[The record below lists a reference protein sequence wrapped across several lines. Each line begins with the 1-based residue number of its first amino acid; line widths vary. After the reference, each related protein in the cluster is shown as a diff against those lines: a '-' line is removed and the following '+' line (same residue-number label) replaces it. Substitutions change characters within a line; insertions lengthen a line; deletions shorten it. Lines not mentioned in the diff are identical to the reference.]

1 MRLAIEKKIVLYS
14 SLLVAL
20 LVNLPK
26 LLQARSDGWV
36 SQFSTFNVAEL
47 CFQFCFTYLYCW
59 LVFEL
64 NLHWFPR
71 WRKGGLAT
79 DFAIYPLS
87 NILLLLL
94 CSTVGIVVQGN
105 LFSDAHHLPLR
116 FFRVVYFARLSLCW
130 LLEILVIRIIYLLRQ
145 AQAKDLETEQIK
157 SQYLYAE
164 LELMKQHLNPHF
176 FFNSLSTLS
185 GMIRENPGKAQQF
198 IGHLS
203 RIFRNLLQEQQQLIT
218 LKEELQQLHS
228 FTELLQMR
236 FEEGIVISVEV
247 PPLYHQ
253 QLLPHLSLQL
263 LVENAAKHNRALASQ
278 PLQVRVYVQDN
289 ELCVK
294 NNLQA
299 IAVPQASAGL
309 GLANL
314 NERFRILLKKEI
326 TIIRTLE
333 YFLVKLPLEGGKG
346 GGY

>member
-1 MRLAIEKKIVLYS
+1 MRLAVEKKIVLYS

-59 LVFEL
+59 LVFEM

-71 WRKGGLAT
+71 RKGGLAT
-79 DFAIYPLS
+79 SFAIYPVW
-87 NILLLLL
+87 NILLLLV
-94 CSTVGIVVQGN
+94 CGTVGIAVQGR

-116 FFRVVYFARLSLCW
+116 FFRLVYIARLSLCW
-130 LLEILVIRIIYLLRQ
+130 LLEILVIRIIYLLRE
-145 AQAKDLETEQIK
+145 AWAKDLETEQIK
-157 SQYLYAE
+157 SRYLYAE

-185 GMIRENPGKAQQF
+185 GIIRENPGKAQQF

-203 RIFRNLLQEQQQLIT
+203 RIFRNLLQEQQQLIP
-218 LKEELQQLHS
+218 LKEELQQLYS

-236 FEEGIVISVEV
+236 FEEGIIISVDV
-247 PPLYHQ
+247 PPLFHQ

-289 ELCVK
+289 ELCVQ

-299 IAVPQASAGL
+299 IHVPQASVGM

-333 YFLVKLPLEGGKG
+333 YFLVKLPLEGGR
-346 GGY
+346 